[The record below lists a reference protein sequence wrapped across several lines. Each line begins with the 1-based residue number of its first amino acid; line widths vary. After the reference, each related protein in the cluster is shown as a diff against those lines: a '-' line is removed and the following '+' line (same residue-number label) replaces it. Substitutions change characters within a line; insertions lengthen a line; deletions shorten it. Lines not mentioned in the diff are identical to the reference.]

1 MNKNRKSNL
10 ISNLI
15 KWMIIIIILVIVYF
29 WKNEEIT
36 DAFRE
41 MKQFPFWV
49 ILLCLIATTL
59 HFVTEGRIIH
69 DMTMYENRQMTWWEA
84 FKCGLYC
91 AFYKLASLGSL
102 SGIAEVYYIS
112 KHDIDPGRSTG
123 ITLIQYAYQKLGITI
138 LGAGG
143 FIVLYVLGVSTIN
156 EYAKWGVLGTLVALG
171 IVLVLI
177 LAATVKK
184 AADLFAYIIRKL
196 LGEGGFLPKLFEKT
210 KKKKDTSKIIN
221 LSKEITDKIY
231 SFNEAGLSFWAHK
244 SLCVRV
250 TFLKMVKMLLWY
262 SVAGITVYAAQLTK
276 TSGTGTNIDVVK
288 YVIIPIILMAVSNM
302 LGTVMVAPA
311 GAGTLEFVVSLLFAP
326 LYGNTA
332 ATVVILYRF
341 YSMVVPF
348 VLGAIVF
355 ATDKPGDKKDKD
367 DKIENS
373 ENAVKES

>member
-1 MNKNRKSNL
+1 MKKSRKSNL

-15 KWMIIIIILVIVYF
+15 KWIIIIIILVIVYF

-41 MKQFPFWV
+41 IKQFPFWV
-49 ILLCLIATTL
+49 TILCLLATIL

-69 DMTMYENRQMTWWEA
+69 DMTMYEDRQMTWWEA

-102 SGIAEVYYIS
+102 SGIAEVYYIA

-138 LGAGG
+138 LGATG
-143 FIVLYVLGVSTIN
+143 FVILYVSGVSTVN

-171 IVLVLI
+171 IVLILI
-177 LAATVKK
+177 LAATVRK
-184 AADLFAYIIRKL
+184 AADFFAFIIKKI
-196 LGEGGFLPKLFEKT
+196 LGEGGLVPKLFGRS
-210 KKKKDTSKIIN
+210 KKGKDASKIIN
-221 LSKEITDKIY
+221 LSKEIIDKIY

-262 SVAGITVYAAQLTK
+262 SVAGITVYAAQLAK
-276 TSGTGTNIDVVK
+276 ISGTDPHIDVVK
-288 YVIIPIILMAVSNM
+288 YMIIPIILMAVSNM
-302 LGTVMVAPA
+302 IGTVMVAPA

-355 ATDKPGDKKDKD
+355 ASDKPGN
-367 DKIENS
+367 I
-373 ENAVKES
+373 KES